1 MVLLNY
7 LKYDFVSIMEDTIY
21 CGEKQ
26 IRMLQIS
33 PGKNQISADLMYI
46 ESTCKIVKLQIS

>member
-7 LKYDFVSIMEDTIY
+7 LKYDFASIMEDTIY

-26 IRMLQIS
+26 MRILQIS
-33 PGKNQISADLMYI
+33 PGKNQISADLMLRVHAK
-46 ESTCKIVKLQIS
+46 S